1 MLPDLEQHGINPTQL
16 SQAFIGSLNDSGVL
30 PTNDV
35 HKYNYEKT
43 SNGYSKYN
51 SVSALVLF
59 IGNMQFFFSFLM
71 QKALFYYLRCDKKK
85 ETGLRP
91 DFTSKLVHLLA
102 LEHPNFYIAPYD
114 KIKHELVNL
123 SSNCDVKSGLSL
135 LITQFNG
142 YMQAKYPLVYPNIS

>member
-30 PTNDV
+30 PTNDE

-59 IGNMQFFFSFLM
+59 IGNMQFFFFFNAKSTFL
-71 QKALFYYLRCDKKK
+71 LFKMR
-85 ETGLRP
+85 
-91 DFTSKLVHLLA
+91 
-102 LEHPNFYIAPYD
+102 
-114 KIKHELVNL
+114 
-123 SSNCDVKSGLSL
+123 
-135 LITQFNG
+135 
-142 YMQAKYPLVYPNIS
+142 